1 MGGGPMMF
9 GDLFQLLG
17 MAHGGA
23 HGDAVYSQEALDR
36 VITQLMEQHQS
47 GNAPGPASAEA
58 IENLAKKQISTKD
71 LDENGE
77 ANCSICMDAAEI
89 GSTVTELP
97 CHHWFHFDCIKH
109 WLTEHDTCPH
119 CRQGIMPKDENA
131 RSDRPRQSSQ
141 APMHDMH
148 SPDSQR
154 APSMP
159 GGYPFPRNNSS
170 GAESS
175 GRGNGS
181 QGNPFRVSESPE
193 RSRNGGAAGGLFG
206 RMRQAF
212 SPGGSSNNPSNTGD
226 SDGPGDHG
234 INPHSGN

>member
-9 GDLFQLLG
+9 GDIFQLLG

-47 GNAPGPASAEA
+47 GNAPGPATAEA
-58 IENLAKKQISTKD
+58 IENLPKKQISTKD
-71 LDENGE
+71 LDEQGE

-97 CHHWFHFDCIKH
+97 CHHWFHFDCIKS

-119 CRQGIMPKDENA
+119 CRQGIMPKDESA

-141 APMHDMH
+141 APLHDMH
-148 SPDSQR
+148 SPDYQR
-154 APSMP
+154 APSVP
-159 GGYPFPRNNSS
+159 GGYPFPRQNSS
-170 GAESS
+170 GAEGSS
-175 GRGNGS
+175 RGSGS
-181 QGNPFRVSESPE
+181 QENPFRVSESPE
-193 RSRNGGAAGGLFG
+193 RTRSGDAAGGLFG

-212 SPGGSSNNPSNTGD
+212 NPGGSNNNPSNTD
-226 SDGPGDHG
+226 SEGRGTHG
-234 INPHSGN
+234 SNPSSGN